1 LSDQVFP
8 ALLDKKDR
16 GRGAD
21 LTVQPKAFGEKVV
34 AEGISGVE
42 LLAAGESGSDE
53 DEDEEEIGDEEESDS
68 DEEMG
73 SVDEEGV
80 ELSEAED
87 SDGDIEVDTDEAVSD
102 LEGEGFITY
111 FCLIRMCVL
120 GYLIFFVL
128 HIEKRTFMF

>member
-1 LSDQVFP
+1 MSDQVFP

-53 DEDEEEIGDEEESDS
+53 DENGDEEESDS

-73 SVDEEGV
+73 SGDEEGV

-102 LEGEGFITY
+102 LEGEGFIAY
-111 FCLIRMCVL
+111 FCLIRMSVL
-120 GYLIFFVL
+120 GYLNFFVL
-128 HIEKRTFMF
+128 HIGKRIFMC

>member
-1 LSDQVFP
+1 MSDQVFP

-53 DEDEEEIGDEEESDS
+53 DEDEDEIGDEEESES

-73 SVDEEGV
+73 SGDEEGV
-80 ELSEAED
+80 KLSEAED

-102 LEGEGFITY
+102 LEGEGFIAY

-120 GYLIFFVL
+120 RYLSFFVL
-128 HIEKRTFMF
+128 HIEKRIFMC

>member
-1 LSDQVFP
+1 MSDQVFP

-53 DEDEEEIGDEEESDS
+53 DEDENGDEEESDS

-73 SVDEEGV
+73 SGDEEGV
-80 ELSEAED
+80 ELSEGED

-102 LEGEGFITY
+102 LEGEGFNAY
-111 FCLIRMCVL
+111 FCLIRMSVL
-120 GYLIFFVL
+120 GYLNFFVL
-128 HIEKRTFMF
+128 HIGKRIFMC

>member
-120 GYLIFFVL
+120 GYLSFFVL